1 MSDASGSRGFIPFAP
16 QYRASGVLL
25 LAMAWS
31 NFSSTRRS
39 HLRLDYDQFC
49 VDQAHWLDDY
59 ALFRALKARHG
70 GAYYLRWPE
79 EFDRREPAALARV
92 GRDLAELIE
101 TGSICAVPV
110 VLPGQAPE
118 GVCPRLER
126 A

>member
-25 LAMAWS
+25 HV
-31 NFSSTRRS
+31 SSLPS
-39 HLRLDYDQFC
+39 LDYDQFC

-79 EFDRREPAALARV
+79 EIVRREPAALARAR
-92 GRDLAELIE
+92 RDLAELIE
-101 TGSICAVPV
+101 QVRFAQFLLFRQGRRRYRICSTWEQRPA
-110 VLPGQAPE
+110 
-118 GVCPRLER
+118 
-126 A
+126 